1 MSLAECFF
9 NERMEMRVKIEKT
22 ATGAFT
28 DAAMFRHY
36 NNQSTEY
43 DGNDSDLLKM
53 NKFAVSIIPIILTE
67 LQQEA
72 FIKRY
77 IDGKTIAAVA
87 QEMGI
92 TDKTVYK
99 HLRVAEKKIM
109 KCCELY
115 IHAATGKSYIAMLT
129 AKLESELRK
138 IPEEYARI
146 LRGFYIDGVTYKDL
160 RKKYNCKNTTI
171 GFAFRKY
178 KPVLN
183 YNGLK
188 KLELNRIRRN
198 AIENKKK
205 EGEA

>member
-1 MSLAECFF
+1 MSFAECFF
-9 NERMEMRVKIEKT
+9 NERAEMRVKIEKT
-22 ATGAFT
+22 VTGSFT

-36 NNQSTEY
+36 NDQSTEY
-43 DGNDSDLLKM
+43 DENDSDLLRM

-92 TDKTVYK
+92 TENTVYK

-109 KCCELY
+109 KCCEIY

-146 LRGFYIDGVTYKDL
+146 LREFYIDGVTYKDL